1 MKFTGG
7 GGARYNQNRHARDGL
22 KSPYTSPQTRSR
34 SDKNTAVL
42 GS

>member
-7 GGARYNQNRHARDGL
+7 GRTRYNQNRHAQDGL
-22 KSPYTSPQTRSR
+22 KSPYAPPQTRSR